1 MQPPEGTFSAGE
13 NRPLPAHEGT
23 RAAEVRLPNLTP
35 DEQRLLLSLAKAS
48 VEYGFRHGRPLT
60 VDPTVYP
67 AVLRE
72 PWAVFVTLHHEGQ
85 LRGCIGTL
93 EANYPLVNGVARFAW
108 HAAFHDTRFAPLE
121 EEELPGLHIHISI
134 LSPPVPLNFNSEHEL
149 LEQLEPGLD
158 GLLIEDGFY
167 HATFLPSVWE
177 TLPDKNEFL
186 RHLKR
191 KAGLS
196 PDHWSN
202 SFRASRYRA
211 YGFSADAHELDTS
224 ILPETFV

>member
-1 MQPPEGTFSAGE
+1 MQPPEGTFSAGDAHPFHAQE
-13 NRPLPAHEGT
+13 GAPA
-23 RAAEVRLPNLTP
+23 AAVRLPNLTLE
-35 DEQRLLLSLAKAS
+35 EQRLLLTAAKAS
-48 VEYGFRHGRPLT
+48 LEHGFRHGRPLT

-67 AVLRE
+67 AALRE
-72 PWAVFVTLHHEGQ
+72 PWAVFVTLHHADQ

-93 EANYPLVNGVARFAW
+93 EATHPLITGVARFAW
-108 HAAFHDTRFAPLE
+108 HAGFYDTRFAPMERE
-121 EEELPGLHIHISI
+121 EMPGLHIHVSI

-149 LEQLEPGLD
+149 LEQLEPGRD
-158 GLLIEDGFY
+158 GLLIEDGLH

-177 TLPDKNEFL
+177 ILPEKTEFL

-211 YGFSADAHELDTS
+211 FGFSADAVELDTS
-224 ILPETFV
+224 ILPNTGA